1 MVTRVKGVRKM
12 NYLRL
17 KKQAD
22 FQRLFQKG
30 KRSFSP
36 ALTMIYRPS
45 EKMTMGISIGKK
57 HGKSV
62 QRNHIKRLL
71 REAFRSV
78 REEMRGTYSIVL
90 IPKVREEYS
99 FQDFKRHLQC
109 MIKKEKL

>member
-1 MVTRVKGVRKM
+1 MQ
-12 NYLRL
+12 YLRI

-30 KRSFSP
+30 KRVSSP
-36 ALTMIYRPS
+36 SLTLLYRPS
-45 EKMTMGISIGKK
+45 DRMRMGVSIGKK

-62 QRNHIKRLL
+62 QRNRIKRLV
-71 REAFRSV
+71 REAFRLNQDK
-78 REEMRGTYSIVL
+78 MQKAYSFIL

-99 FQDFKRHLQC
+99 FKTFERDIQW